1 MHQEFLLGTQLDTFL
16 IFIHLRPS
24 EQEVILV
31 NKQTRYVYKVNNNK
45 CLCIGALL
53 SQTNPQ
59 RTTTPICPLTRSS
72 TRTRQLPLSPT
83 TPQGNTLSHLYIHI
97 FTPFPFLDCSPLWT
111 LSPLTQTNP
120 HPTLSSLLGTRDT
133 CRSPLSTMYPWTVP
147 LVLSPWPA
155 SQTTITT
162 TTIIVT
168 TVVTTSFKLRLD
180 LCISLATIKW
190 RRNVLYFILA
200 RMTVLLRVLTWLFV
214 YLFVYL
220 IWHILNDNTDRE

>member
-1 MHQEFLLGTQLDTFL
+1 MF
-16 IFIHLRPS
+16 
-24 EQEVILV
+24 
-31 NKQTRYVYKVNNNK
+31 VYRSV
-45 CLCIGALL
+45 L

-59 RTTTPICPLTRSS
+59 RTTTPICPLTKSS

-97 FTPFPFLDCSPLWT
+97 FTPFLDCSPLWT

-155 SQTTITT
+155 LQTTITT
-162 TTIIVT
+162 TTNNNNNSNNSSNNFIQTTFRPVYQPSINKVKKECIIVYSSEDDST
-168 TVVTTSFKLRLD
+168 
-180 LCISLATIKW
+180 A
-190 RRNVLYFILA
+190 
-200 RMTVLLRVLTWLFV
+200 
-214 YLFVYL
+214 
-220 IWHILNDNTDRE
+220 